1 MKYLLL
7 IIIFFTTINWSA
19 DQEKLLNGMAES
31 NSIHGEAI
39 GIGGIKSDQ
48 YRRFEKM
55 KKMFSD
61 SELLTLLKHSS
72 SAVKIYA
79 LYTLLGNEYKFPY
92 FQVALR
98 SLKDDSK
105 VTTMYGCS
113 VFGRHTS
120 YLELEALDAKLT
132 EEEKYLILKE
142 SLERNLNRSYSNQL
156 LEKLPAREELYDN
169 IKKVSLSGNTSGML
183 ALAKFSKKEDA
194 EIVWKL
200 KELHFRNFLKAM
212 IYYKF
217 KESDEELLKYYEGM
231 KKEKG
236 KHDEDFIS
244 SILIKGSDTTNPIA
258 SKLLSQKK
266 FLQEYQYIILET
278 INNNQ
283 LEEKYYPTLLQM
295 LEYDLTDIP
304 TILALDKIS
313 PKKTEALIKKKLSEE
328 GMLKKEYLVNY
339 YFIYYLKQKDIEFS
353 NQYIVKYISKNKDLS
368 LYDILGLIPRTRTKK
383 LDNLLLRKL
392 TTMGRYEFLEA
403 KDFFTYRTPDPKMLK
418 KIKALEKKTFLNKK

>member
-1 MKYLLL
+1 M
-7 IIIFFTTINWSA
+7 IFFTTINWSA
-19 DQEKLLNGMAES
+19 DQEKLLNDMAES
-31 NSIHGEAI
+31 NSIHGESF
-39 GIGGIKSDQ
+39 GIVGIKSDQ
-48 YRRFEKM
+48 YKRYEKM
-55 KKMFSD
+55 KKIFSN
-61 SELLTLLKHSS
+61 SELLTLLEHDS

-79 LYTLLGNEYKFPY
+79 LYTLLGNKYEFLYL
-92 FQVALR
+92 QVALNA
-98 SLKDDSK
+98 LKNDSIIH
-105 VTTMYGCS
+105 TRYGCTRS
-113 VFGRHTS
+113 SEHTS
-120 YLELEALDAKLT
+120 DLELEALDAKLN

-156 LEKLPAREELYDN
+156 LEKLSAREELYDN
-169 IKKVSLSGNTSGML
+169 IKKVSLSGNTSAML

-194 EIVWKL
+194 EIVWTL

-244 SILIKGSDTTNPIA
+244 SILIKGSDTTNSIA
-258 SKLLSQKK
+258 SKLLSQKR

-304 TILALDKIS
+304 TILALDKIN

-368 LYDILGLIPRTRTKK
+368 FYDILGLIPRTRTKE
-383 LDNLLLRKL
+383 LDELILKRLKTL
-392 TTMGRYEFLEA
+392 GRYEFLEA